1 MNGSAIGI
9 RVIQPSMHRGNG
21 PGGRISLDGE
31 MELARQSRRL
41 ALVYSVVAFTTHAL
55 FISASLMP
63 GLRGLPLLDG
73 DSSRYLRVATNVVRH
88 GAISI
93 DAEAPFRWDAD
104 RPPGYPLLIALSLK
118 VTGDERW
125 TLYAAALSAAG
136 AAWAAVTLV
145 GLWGGS
151 RLNAHI
157 AGGLVALL
165 PNSLGLSAMLLTD
178 AIFGHCM
185 LLWVCLLY
193 QSLKALRPGTVA
205 GSVLVLAF
213 LQTLRPQLLIFAP
226 GLVVLAVVLLGE
238 RSRRTAVASVMLVG
252 SLLVPA
258 YLTFRVYRD
267 HGVVT
272 PSMVGARTAREYL
285 QVRFLAEQ
293 EHSEFVIV
301 RDRVRGEDHASA
313 QRLSTPESLMAR
325 RYLVTRAQVAP
336 FVRSHPVDVA
346 RLMFTEATR
355 QLLAPQEFAVTVLTS
370 SGRRGQGRRG
380 HSDVTALAVRL
391 RGLLRLTRQTNGALR
406 PRDHRLLPCDR
417 IALAHGWW
425 TPSIPGGYDR
435 AAGNGSWRGLPD
447 RSTDPTP
454 GSSGAPE
461 PWRAPGSG
469 RPLRTP

>member
-1 MNGSAIGI
+1 MA
-9 RVIQPSMHRGNG
+9 
-21 PGGRISLDGE
+21 
-31 MELARQSRRL
+31 
-41 ALVYSVVAFTTHAL
+41 AFTTHAV
-55 FISASLMP
+55 FISASLLP
-63 GLRGLPLLDG
+63 GLRALPLLDG
-73 DSSRYLRVATNVVRH
+73 DSPRYLRVATNVVRH

-93 DAEAPFRWDAD
+93 DEEAPFRWEAD

-151 RLNAHI
+151 RLSAHI
-157 AGGLVALL
+157 AGALVALL

-185 LLWVCLLY
+185 LLWFCLLY
-193 QSLKALRPGTVA
+193 LSLKAPRRATVA

-238 RSRRTAVASVMLVG
+238 RSRRTAVASVMLVA

-267 HGVVT
+267 HGVMT
-272 PSMVGARTAREYL
+272 PSMVGARSAREYL
-285 QVRFLAEQ
+285 QARFVAEQ
-293 EHSEFVIV
+293 EHSEFVIA
-301 RDRVRGEDHASA
+301 RDRVRREDLASA

-325 RYLVTRAQVAP
+325 RYLVTRAQVAS
-336 FVRSHPVDVA
+336 FVRSHPFDIA

-355 QLLAPQEFAVTVLTS
+355 QLIAPQEFAVTVFARRPAGVVRAGGVLLTLLLWLLVCV
-370 SGRRGQGRRG
+370 GCYVLPDKR
-380 HSDVTALAVRL
+380 TALFVLGIIAFYLVTGSLSHMVGGRL
-391 RGLLRLTRQTNGALR
+391 RFPADMTALPLMALGAGYLISVLAAR
-406 PRDHRLLPCDR
+406 EPSA
-417 IALAHGWW
+417 ALQRHAERREAVTG
-425 TPSIPGGYDR
+425 
-435 AAGNGSWRGLPD
+435 
-447 RSTDPTP
+447 
-454 GSSGAPE
+454 
-461 PWRAPGSG
+461 
-469 RPLRTP
+469 